1 MLGLATY
8 VGIVRRGLKRTPA
21 LYVCGARTWSDWMG
35 LWMVYRASASDW
47 SWDLPVSD
55 RIPDTRKDRLW
66 RWISDVVTW
75 DVADLIGT
83 FAGIDAGDQ
92 PSKSVWYLCT
102 EKRAAIGS
110 FSDDCLSDGR
120 MGMKK
125 KGRYVVEAAMLIP
138 GISILLVYLV
148 FFTLYAHDYAVCTH
162 TAVESGI
169 KGLYPDGSTDKQRKE
184 KIEQDLRQKLSTRLL
199 WMREEE
205 VSVQVN
211 PVRLKIQISGKGNFL
226 PVDDILVERE
236 LYRIQP
242 CQIIRRCRWME
253 DKDGDTV

>member
-1 MLGLATY
+1 M
-8 VGIVRRGLKRTPA
+8 
-21 LYVCGARTWSDWMG
+21 
-35 LWMVYRASASDW
+35 
-47 SWDLPVSD
+47 
-55 RIPDTRKDRLW
+55 
-66 RWISDVVTW
+66 
-75 DVADLIGT
+75 
-83 FAGIDAGDQ
+83 
-92 PSKSVWYLCT
+92 
-102 EKRAAIGS
+102 
-110 FSDDCLSDGR
+110 
-120 MGMKK
+120 
-125 KGRYVVEAAMLIP
+125 EAAMLIP

-184 KIEQDLRQKLSTRLL
+184 IIEQDLRQKLSSRLL